1 MNPKEATQLVTEL
14 FESGYPI
21 FLRYALRATGRSDVA
36 EDLVQ
41 EAFMQLYKAVRT
53 GKQVDNPKAWTFCVI
68 RRLIIKQIRTH
79 QRKGALQEPLSV
91 LDDLPASAFF
101 VAPPVSASDDE
112 VTKLFSVLTPRE
124 EEVTLLRMT
133 SLKYREIAEQ
143 LGISPKSVN
152 TLLARALRKLQKAA
166 GVKGAQGSTSQYV
179 EFIAPKTLQ

>member
-1 MNPKEATQLVTEL
+1 MNPREATQLVTEL

-21 FLRYALRATGRSDVA
+21 FLRYALRATGSPDLA

-41 EAFMQLYKAVRT
+41 EAFMQLYKAVRS

-68 RRLIIKQIRTH
+68 RRLVIKQIRMH
-79 QRKGALQEPLSV
+79 QRKEALQEPLSI

-101 VAPPVSASDDE
+101 VAPPVSASDE

-166 GVKGAQGSTSQYV
+166 GKKGAQGSTAQYV

>member
-1 MNPKEATQLVTEL
+1 MSPREATQLVTDL
-14 FESGYPI
+14 FESGYAI
-21 FLRYALRATGRSDVA
+21 FLRYALRATGSQELA

-41 EAFMQLYKAVRT
+41 EAFMQLYKAVRS

-68 RRLIIKQIRTH
+68 RRLTIKQIRTH
-79 QRKGALQEPLSV
+79 QRKEALEQSLSE
-91 LDDLPASAFF
+91 LNDFSANALFLT
-101 VAPPVSASDDE
+101 PPVSTSEE

-133 SLKYREIAEQ
+133 SLKYREIAKQ

-166 GVKGAQGSTSQYV
+166 GTKAQGTTSQYV

>member
-1 MNPKEATQLVTEL
+1 
-14 FESGYPI
+14 
-21 FLRYALRATGRSDVA
+21 
-36 EDLVQ
+36 
-41 EAFMQLYKAVRT
+41 MQLYKAVRN

-79 QRKGALQEPLSV
+79 QRKAAMEEPLSI
-91 LDDLPASAFF
+91 LDDLPAGAFF
-101 VAPPVSASDDE
+101 MAPPVSASDE

-152 TLLARALRKLQKAA
+152 TLLTRALRKLQKAA
-166 GVKGAQGSTSQYV
+166 GAKGAQGSTAQYV